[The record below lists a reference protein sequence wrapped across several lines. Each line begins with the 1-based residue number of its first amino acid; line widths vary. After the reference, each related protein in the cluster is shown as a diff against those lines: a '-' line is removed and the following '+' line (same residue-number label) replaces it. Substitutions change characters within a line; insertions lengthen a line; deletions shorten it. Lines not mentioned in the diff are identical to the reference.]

1 MVSFCTVSTRF
12 VITKAYAVSS
22 TWLYLSNTDTLFYSF
37 IYRLLLLLNKC
48 FFCCC
53 DFFCFCFF
61 IFLALWQCHNPVN
74 SSSQNWAA
82 AAQDSQGQL
91 SSLFTHLR
99 YAAADQFQLNPA
111 VACRA
116 VFTLQILNV
125 NTASCSFRNKNDSSS
140 PTTWRCSTLC
150 AASVLSNSTYSL
162 GKLPQPQE
170 GRRFRSTR
178 VFLLR
183 RLAEHRCRFITEKLS
198 EGPGDQQHVGVTSLI
213 RTKCIFSPHQRVKK
227 CYLNQQLT
235 VNLVDMLAL
244 PPWDRMALHIAS
256 QLSLL
261 QSLLAKFQAARLI
274 LAPCENQTPAS
285 ELAGVL
291 LSITL
296 NIKSSINACGL

>member
-1 MVSFCTVSTRF
+1 MVSFCIVSTSF

-37 IYRLLLLLNKC
+37 IYRLLLLLNN
-48 FFCCC
+48 FFVVVFL
-53 DFFCFCFF
+53 FF
-61 IFLALWQCHNPVN
+61 ALWQCHNPVN

-91 SSLFTHLR
+91 SSLFTHPR
-99 YAAADQFQLNPA
+99 YAAANQFQLNPA

-198 EGPGDQQHVGVTSLI
+198 DQQHVGVTSLI
-213 RTKCIFSPHQRVKK
+213 RTKCLFSPHQRVKK

-261 QSLLAKFQAARLI
+261 QSLRAKFQAAEVHLGTVWKSNTSLGTCWSSVI
-274 LAPCENQTPAS
+274 HHS
-285 ELAGVL
+285 EHQV
-291 LSITL
+291 
-296 NIKSSINACGL
+296 KH

>member
-1 MVSFCTVSTRF
+1 MIFF
-12 VITKAYAVSS
+12 VFVF
-22 TWLYLSNTDTLFYSF
+22 LF
-37 IYRLLLLLNKC
+37 
-48 FFCCC
+48 FF
-53 DFFCFCFF
+53 
-61 IFLALWQCHNPVN
+61 ALWQCHNPVN

-91 SSLFTHLR
+91 SSLFTHPR
-99 YAAADQFQLNPA
+99 YAAANQFQLNPA

-198 EGPGDQQHVGVTSLI
+198 DGPGDQQHVGVTSLI
-213 RTKCIFSPHQRVKK
+213 RTKCLFSPHQRVKK

-261 QSLLAKFQAARLI
+261 QSLRAKFQAAEVHLGTVWKSNTSLGTCWSSVI
-274 LAPCENQTPAS
+274 HHS
-285 ELAGVL
+285 EHQV
-291 LSITL
+291 
-296 NIKSSINACGL
+296 KH